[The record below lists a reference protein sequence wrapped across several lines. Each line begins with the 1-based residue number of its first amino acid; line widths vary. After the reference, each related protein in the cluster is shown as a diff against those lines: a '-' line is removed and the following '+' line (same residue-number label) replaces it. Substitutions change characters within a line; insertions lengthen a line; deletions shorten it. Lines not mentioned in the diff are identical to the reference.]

1 MKRSYLLGLGLPFLT
16 ALLLALPAD
25 EAGSRASLMKF
36 AATIQMELESHG
48 ERVLGQE
55 TYHWSTRLE
64 KLEDCRAEFSVR
76 VTNNFGDASARTE
89 AVNFSLGALDPYGI
103 DLQKKWLELPC
114 AGREKCVY
122 STSTCKTTKG
132 GVVTDCASASPQRVE
147 SFKLEF
153 DGDPGSASRLEEAF
167 HHAIDLCRAPKAVTF

>member
-48 ERVLGQE
+48 EARCWPGNLSLE
-55 TYHWSTRLE
+55 YAAE